1 MELLRTQLLKWFL
14 DLLSTKSLY
23 GRRSSY
29 SATTVPFNTA
39 DEAAAIDLMR
49 WLLRH
54 PFTYT
59 DCHTP
64 CDFHLPSHLIETFYL
79 YLPIAP
85 STFGRNQ
92 NISDESRPCW
102 LILLNTTSQFVHFWS
117 RGALGNYSTFPV
129 ALKPNTNLWSSHTEQ
144 KPMQKWNQFRWE
156 NIFSTHFQTWFGVNK
171 KLKYIYIL

>member
-1 MELLRTQLLKWFL
+1 MELLKTQLLKWFL
-14 DLLSTKSLY
+14 DLLSTKTLY
-23 GRRSSY
+23 KRRSSC
-29 SATTVPFNTA
+29 SAITIPFNTA

-49 WLLRH
+49 WLLRQ

-85 STFGRNQ
+85 STLGRNQ

-102 LILLNTTSQFVHFWS
+102 LILLNTTSQFVHFWT

-129 ALKPNTNLWSSHTEQ
+129 ALKPNTNYGPVTPSKSQCKSETDFGEKIYSLPIF
-144 KPMQKWNQFRWE
+144 KPGLVWTKN
-156 NIFSTHFQTWFGVNK
+156 
-171 KLKYIYIL
+171 